1 MIQWYSH
8 NTVYSIPYTEHAYLI
23 ISLSVSP
30 AYVQGL
36 LHDNDP
42 RVQEAPAFAVS
53 GCPAYV
59 NNDWESRRS
68 KIPVIP
74 SYITYMSGYM

>member
-8 NTVYSIPYTEHAYLI
+8 NTVYSIPYTEHAYHI
-23 ISLSVSP
+23 ISLGVSP

-36 LHDNDP
+36 LHDIGP
-42 RVQEAPAFAVS
+42 HVQEAPAFVVR
-53 GCPAYV
+53 GCPVYD

-68 KIPVIP
+68 KTPVIL
-74 SYITYMSGYM
+74 SYVIYM